1 MTIES
6 PEEKE
11 QMAVIPSDLDGRVAF
26 LGLRQPPYCAKSAPW
41 NERPF
46 LALQPRYLSLA
57 HSERQS
63 GAVRSDHFNLPWL
76 QYQQRP
82 IQGVAGLL
90 A

>member
-57 HSERQS
+57 HSERS
-63 GAVRSDHFNLPWL
+63 REPS
-76 QYQQRP
+76 
-82 IQGVAGLL
+82 VATISTFPGCSTSS
-90 A
+90 APFKV